1 MARQRDDSRA
11 RVLIAQEC
19 ARIMAD
25 EGVKDFRL
33 AKRKAATRLGVANR
47 GLLPTNAEIEQAL
60 LEYQRLFRSAEQPR
74 QLRRRREAAVEA
86 MRFFT
91 RFRPRLVGAVLDGT
105 AGPHSEVSL
114 HVFADTPEEVVLFL
128 LEHNIPFE
136 TTERRLRLNSGEY
149 AWFPTLGFAA
159 GDVNVELTVLPQQ
172 AERHAPRSPVD
183 GRPMRRASLAAVQG
197 LLDEEGTPC

>member
-1 MARQRDDSRA
+1 MARQRDDSRS
-11 RVLIAQEC
+11 RILIAQEC

-33 AKRKAATRLGVANR
+33 AKRKAAARLGVANR

-60 LEYQRLFRSAEQPR
+60 LEYQRLFRSAEQPL
-74 QLRRRREAAVEA
+74 QLRRRRQAAVEA
-86 MRFFT
+86 MQFLA

-105 AGPHSEVSL
+105 AGAHSEVSL

-136 TTERRLRLNSGEY
+136 TTERRLRLSSGEY

-172 AERHAPRSPVD
+172 AEHHAPRSPVN
-183 GRPMRRASLAAVQG
+183 GRPMRRAGLAAVQG
-197 LLDEEGTPC
+197 LLDEEGASG